1 MAIRTLTLELP
12 TLLHQRLE
20 EMARD
25 EGVSLAQYVLDVL
38 TRQAELPYRVEIA
51 PPEVQEQTV
60 AQAAIE
66 VK

>member
-12 TLLHQRLE
+12 TLLYQRLE
-20 EMARD
+20 ELARD

-38 TRQAELPYRVEIA
+38 TRQAELPYRVEIV

-60 AQAAIE
+60 AQATIE
-66 VK
+66 EK